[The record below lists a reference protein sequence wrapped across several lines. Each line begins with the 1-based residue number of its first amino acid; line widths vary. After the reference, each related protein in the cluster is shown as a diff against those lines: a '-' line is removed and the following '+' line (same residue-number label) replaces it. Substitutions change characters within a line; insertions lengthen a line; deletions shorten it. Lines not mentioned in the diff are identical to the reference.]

1 MNAPH
6 PIRFSREDYHRIA
19 GSGVLDQ
26 HARVELIEGEI
37 VRMSPKGSAHETCL
51 SALLRQL
58 FSALGDDW
66 IIRCQS
72 PVVIGDWSEPEPD
85 LSIVSGSL
93 DDYRQRHPFGSE
105 VALAIEIS
113 DSSLEYDRTTKA
125 RLYAEGQI
133 ANYWIF
139 NLVDRCVEI
148 HQQLECSSDGI
159 WGYRQV
165 SNVTGQ
171 RIVELPIASLNKTV
185 TLNIEFF
192 VG

>member
-6 PIRFSREDYHRIA
+6 PIRFTREDYHRIA
-19 GSGVLDQ
+19 NSGVLDQ

-37 VRMSPKGSAHETCL
+37 VRMSPKGAAHETCL
-51 SALLRQL
+51 STLLRQL
-58 FSALGDDW
+58 FAVLGEDW
-66 IIRCQS
+66 VIRCQS

-85 LSIVSGSL
+85 LSIVAGPI
-93 DDYRQRHPFGSE
+93 DTYRDRHPYGSE

-125 RLYAEGQI
+125 RLYAEAQI
-133 ANYWIF
+133 PNYWIF

-148 HQQLECSSDGI
+148 HQQPERFADDL

-165 SNVTGQ
+165 SRVTSQ
-171 RIVELPIASLNKTV
+171 QVLELPIASFGKPIM
-185 TLNIEFF
+185 LNIAFL